1 MRAGHP
7 GPADAPLLN
16 MAERRSHPPTRSA
29 APTHGIGDHRPP
41 RSVERRAPSPA
52 RTSRRRSRCQ
62 RPAHSVP
69 ERRLGVHSTK
79 EKVSQNTRP
88 RTSSAPRPDVW
99 PKCRSGTRHRR
110 IGPGQHW
117 CQSGREV
124 RATLRRWALLTHP
137 TVAHVWCGPGRQAC
151 RSTKGVWCRVHRR
164 VWRASCR
171 RSARKSPAR
180 VTTTPRAAI
189 GTARCRDRR
198 FGARLPAFACRY
210 ARSPQRG
217 SYLFG
222 AGVQEQRL
230 GSRT

>member
-79 EKVSQNTRP
+79 EKESQNTPP
-88 RTSSAPRPDVW
+88 RTSNAPRPDVW

-137 TVAHVWCGPGRQAC
+137 TVAHVRCGSGQQAC
-151 RSTKGVWCRVHRR
+151 RSTGVRGRFD
-164 VWRASCR
+164 S
-171 RSARKSPAR
+171 KSPAAPAVACAICSPR
-180 VTTTPRAAI
+180 TKTMSLLAVAVSGAPGNGGGAPGCLGRRRGPRA
-189 GTARCRDRR
+189 
-198 FGARLPAFACRY
+198 
-210 ARSPQRG
+210 
-217 SYLFG
+217 
-222 AGVQEQRL
+222 
-230 GSRT
+230 